1 MEADGNIPKVYHLHR
16 SDDVDK
22 RQAPLDSSG
31 AAFFVNLIFCTFVG
45 DGFIF
50 DHTTVLIK
58 IIDYFAGT
66 IKAPVLSMIPS
77 LPL

>member
-50 DHTTVLIK
+50 AT
-58 IIDYFAGT
+58 YA
-66 IKAPVLSMIPS
+66 LSKLTCKRI
-77 LPL
+77 